1 MGTLKDIFEINEVHA
16 YSKGIIEI
24 GSVTIFSNNKEYMF
38 DIEEHMINGNHEF
51 KVFLLIEE
59 DNQSLNLNIDDK
71 TGQILDEEFVNFIH
85 NEYQRLTQM

>member
-1 MGTLKDIFEINEVHA
+1 METLKDIIDINQIHA

-38 DIEEHMINGNHEF
+38 DIEEHNINGNHEF

-59 DNQSLNLNIDDK
+59 DNQSLNLNINDK

-85 NEYQRLTQM
+85 GEYQRLTQM

>member
-1 MGTLKDIFEINEVHA
+1 
-16 YSKGIIEI
+16 
-24 GSVTIFSNNKEYMF
+24 MF
-38 DIEEHMINGNHEF
+38 DIEEHIINGNHEF

-85 NEYQRLTQM
+85 DEYQRLTQM